1 MSSKKFEFE
10 IYRAVAYGF
19 GAPDPFKQY
28 EPEDNRIQ
36 SQFYWLEHGGNKA

>member
-10 IYRAVAYGF
+10 IHRAVAYAF
-19 GAPDPFKQY
+19 GVPDPFKQY